1 MYFTV
6 YTIVFFHLLHQQQ
19 KQSVHRFFFNG
30 ENIYVNEM
38 VKKVQHF
45 PVSGA
50 FIKVCQMD
58 Q

>member
-19 KQSVHRFFFNG
+19 KKSVHRFFLMESSHQG

-38 VKKVQHF
+38 VKKAQHF
-45 PVSGA
+45 PVTGPL
-50 FIKVCQMD
+50 
-58 Q
+58 